1 LALAETVQSEGG
13 TAETQPGDWAAILDR
28 LEADIF
34 LAFAGESS
42 VWQAPTDPGP
52 IPPELGNRA
61 QRLLEAQRESEQILL
76 RDRQTAAR
84 HLEALDSIPDSR
96 KPGRPQILDV
106 QG

>member
-1 LALAETVQSEGG
+1 MAEAAQPDGG
-13 TAETQPGDWAAILDR
+13 TAGAQPGEWTAILDR
-28 LEADIF
+28 LEAEIF

-42 VWQAPTDPGP
+42 AWQAPRDPGP
-52 IPPELGNRA
+52 IPPELVKRA
-61 QRLLEAQRESEQILL
+61 QRLLDAQHESEQILL

-84 HLEALDSIPDSR
+84 HLEALDSIPDGR

>member
-1 LALAETVQSEGG
+1 MAEAAQSDGG
-13 TAETQPGDWAAILDR
+13 TAGSQAGEWAAILDR
-28 LEADIF
+28 LEAEIF

-42 VWQAPTDPGP
+42 AWQAPPDPGP
-52 IPPELGNRA
+52 IPPELVKRA
-61 QRLLEAQRESEQILL
+61 QRLLDAQHESEQILL

-84 HLEALDSIPDSR
+84 HLAALDSIPGSR